1 MKFKKMKY
9 IVYCTTNLVNN
20 KIYIGV
26 HQTENPDK
34 FDGYIGCGVKIT
46 MSSTY
51 MNPKTSF
58 QYAVK
63 KYGVKNFKRTIL
75 FIYDNA
81 KDAYNKEKEIVNEDF
96 IKLETNYNMT
106 LGGGSERPT
115 EPIYQFDDLGN
126 LVKKWNTLTEA
137 SEFFNCP
144 IKSFKNA
151 MLYREKLFDYFW
163 SRENI
168 INRGE
173 YSKGT
178 PRKPVYKYTQGGKL
192 IAEFDSITQCS
203 KIENKLTS
211 SLITAIQGECLVDKR
226 YYYSFTLTDEFKPKP
241 RISLKGKRFYLY
253 SLQGEF
259 VQEFENCKALQEFMG
274 VKSHSSIHD
283 VIFRRNGLYKEYQIK
298 LEKFDK
304 IDPIEKH
311 NSKKQVDVFD
321 KTGNLLGTYNS
332 VAEATKAYNAKLS
345 SVNRVLR
352 GLANTTAGYVFKFH
366 IN

>member
-1 MKFKKMKY
+1 MKFIMKY

-26 HQTENPDK
+26 HQEENPEK
-34 FDGYIGCGVKIT
+34 FSGYIGCGVKIT
-46 MSSTY
+46 MPSTY
-51 MNPKTSF
+51 MNPKTAF

-63 KYGVKNFKRTIL
+63 KYGPKNFKRSIL
-75 FIYDNA
+75 FIYDTA
-81 KDAYNKEKEIVNEDF
+81 KEAYEKEKEIVNEDF
-96 IKLETNYNMT
+96 IKLDTNYNMI
-106 LGGGSERPT
+106 LGGGAERPT

-126 LVKKWNTLTEA
+126 LVKKWDTLTEA

-151 MLYREKLFDYFW
+151 ALYKEKLFGYFW
-163 SRENI
+163 SRKNTI
-168 INRGE
+168 DRTK
-173 YSKGT
+173 YSNGSPK
-178 PRKPVYKYTQGGKL
+178 KPVYKYTKGGKL
-192 IAEFDSITQCS
+192 IMEFDSLTQCS
-203 KIENKLTS
+203 KEENKLVS
-211 SLITAIQGECLVDKR
+211 SLVTAIQGECLVDKQ
-226 YYYSFTLTDEFKPKP
+226 YYYSFTLTDDFKPKP
-241 RISLKGKRFYLY
+241 RISLRGKRFYLY

-259 VQEFENCKALQEFMG
+259 LQEFENCKALQEFMG

-304 IDPIEKH
+304 IDPVERRCT
-311 NSKKQVDVFD
+311 KKQVDVFD
-321 KTGNLLGTYNS
+321 KTGKLLGTYDS
-332 VAEATKAYNAKLS
+332 VAESAKKFNVKLS

-352 GLANTTAGYVFKFH
+352 GLANTTGGYVFKFH